1 MFSWLSCNTVLCNV
15 IDGDV
20 TGGTEKLIGEA
31 ENENACVLLVQQE
44 RGDTAT
50 GMRYSTGD
58 KKCWAE
64 TGTTI
69 HANSLYRACI
79 WKGRVSNLYKSDYRN
94 NREHNM
100 TFIECPFIL
109 FRWQVCRT
117 KID

>member
-79 WKGRVSNLYKSDYRN
+79 WKGRVSNLYKSDYRSIK
-94 NREHNM
+94 
-100 TFIECPFIL
+100 IENI
-109 FRWQVCRT
+109 
-117 KID
+117 I